1 MTTYNTLTINNI
13 EKKIYF
19 ESSLENKKKKL
30 SDFMKDI
37 IIGKLIDD
45 LGDQQPFTRDEV
57 HQFFSYH
64 KNKLDNMIYAL
75 ENKYKND
82 EFKYILDIMYP
93 NHIDQEYLN
102 TDFIDNFDAMVEIL
116 YDFIDEYINTN
127 RNMARIEIWQELK

>member
-45 LGDQQPFTRDEV
+45 LGDQQLFTRD
-57 HQFFSYH
+57 
-64 KNKLDNMIYAL
+64 
-75 ENKYKND
+75 
-82 EFKYILDIMYP
+82 
-93 NHIDQEYLN
+93 
-102 TDFIDNFDAMVEIL
+102 
-116 YDFIDEYINTN
+116 
-127 RNMARIEIWQELK
+127 